1 MEWRNNEGEGKE
13 ELNTKNN
20 IEIEI
25 EIDEIEEW
33 CSMIKEER
41 LGAKEGW
48 WNEASEEES
57 KNDGM
62 KEQRRRRKRRIDDTL
77 W

>member
-13 ELNTKNN
+13 ETNTKNN

-48 WNEASEEES
+48 WNEAS
-57 KNDGM
+57 
-62 KEQRRRRKRRIDDTL
+62 
-77 W
+77 